1 MLLTV
6 GLHVAIR
13 NDDQSIYKHW
23 GLFIDGRRK
32 ADKVILQAMGSD
44 GRFRFDAELTD
55 ARQLQGLVEL
65 VYLCDVE
72 LAKVDTI
79 KDIAGKLP
87 IQNGVSGWNCQDY
100 VLDLLATLEEKH
112 VIDAHDGGYQERK
125 SSLEKK
131 QEGLPE

>member
-6 GLHVAIR
+6 SVHVAIR

-23 GLFIDGRRK
+23 GVFIDGRRK

-44 GRFRFDAELTD
+44 GRFRFDAEFTD

-72 LAKVDTI
+72 LAKVDAI
-79 KDIAGKLP
+79 KDIAEKLP
-87 IQNGVSGWNCQDY
+87 IRNGISGWNCQDY

-112 VIDAHDGGYQERK
+112 VIDAQDGGYQERK

>member
-6 GLHVAIR
+6 DLHVAIR

-32 ADKVILQAMGSD
+32 ADKVILQAMGSY
-44 GRFRFDAELTD
+44 GRFRFDAEITD

-79 KDIAGKLP
+79 KDIAEKVP
-87 IQNGVSGWNCQDY
+87 IQNRVSGWNCQDY
-100 VLDLLATLEEKH
+100 VLDLLAALEERH
-112 VIDAHDGGYQERK
+112 VIDGQDGGYKERK